1 MTENPRDAVG
11 NRRTRSQAAPEW
23 TITESLI
30 LLNEIAAVEAECSV
44 NFSSYQQ
51 WDIISQNCAAL
62 DVDRN
67 LAQCRRKWRSLLAE
81 YEDVRRRRRAWN
93 SDREL
98 FDAVERVV
106 KGREERGEVDRESDG
121 ELGNEERDVTVEID
135 MIGTGFK
142 RKRPRSKVERNSVQ
156 KPKKYWPVE
165 PSENLKEK
173 QDPEVIHEEV
183 PENNHLEEVFLKDF
197 LEKKPKLKSPA
208 KRRPKHI
215 EMPLQ
220 NLPEV
225 EKHHDNEKPKLPE
238 PASVGNIT
246 NNSREENEEMLT
258 LKLQELAIEIQEISA
273 ESADC
278 KEANTENIED
288 YRTEFTRRQGD
299 KLIARLGNFSNTLKQ
314 LCDLLQE
321 CK

>member
-1 MTENPRDAVG
+1 
-11 NRRTRSQAAPEW
+11 
-23 TITESLI
+23 
-30 LLNEIAAVEAECSV
+30 LL
-44 NFSSYQQ
+44 
-51 WDIISQNCAAL
+51 
-62 DVDRN
+62 
-67 LAQCRRKWRSLLAE
+67 
-81 YEDVRRRRRAWN
+81 
-93 SDREL
+93 
-98 FDAVERVV
+98 
-106 KGREERGEVDRESDG
+106 
-121 ELGNEERDVTVEID
+121 
-135 MIGTGFK
+135 GFK

-173 QDPEVIHEEV
+173 QVPEEIHEEV
-183 PENNHLEEVFLKDF
+183 PENNHLEEEFLKDF
-197 LEKKPKLKSPA
+197 LEKKSKLKSPA

-215 EMPLQ
+215 ETPLQ

-225 EKHHDNEKPKLPE
+225 DKHHDIEKPMPPK

-278 KEANTENIED
+278 KETNTENIED